1 MARPPRPPR
10 GQEGTNCVFPLLS
23 ITPFPFSYRG
33 SGTGAKRPSRHPSVE
48 ILRMK
53 DGGRAREP
61 RTAGFAF
68 VCGLG
73 WCILPIEN
81 AARQREGAGARA
93 LSPPGWQ
100 RPSRKSEQSG
110 RPPFRYGNHSPL
122 YCNNRW
128 VASAKRNP
136 AFTRAA
142 RPEGERVIRKRER
155 TLVLSLLCAVRPR
168 RPRPCPLGAGS
179 SATPFKATL
188 RRASQ
193 MQSLTMTSPSAPDG
207 AATSPQRGGKVG
219 GADGVGGR
227 AQARDPSLRSG

>member
-100 RPSRKSEQSG
+100 RPSRKSARSG
-110 RPPFRYGNHSPL
+110 RDGRALRTPTGWHFAPPC
-122 YCNNRW
+122 CNGRW
-128 VASAKRNP
+128 VATVLWDP
-136 AFTRAA
+136 AFTREA

-168 RPRPCPLGAGS
+168 RPQ
-179 SATPFKATL
+179 F
-188 RRASQ
+188 
-193 MQSLTMTSPSAPDG
+193 SP
-207 AATSPQRGGKVG
+207 
-219 GADGVGGR
+219 
-227 AQARDPSLRSG
+227 